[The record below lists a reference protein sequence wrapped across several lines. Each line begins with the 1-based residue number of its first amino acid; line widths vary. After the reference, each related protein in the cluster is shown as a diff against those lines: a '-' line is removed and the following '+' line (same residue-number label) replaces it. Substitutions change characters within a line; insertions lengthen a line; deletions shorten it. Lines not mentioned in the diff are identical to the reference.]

1 MAASFSTYER
11 KNNMENIALIRLAPG
26 RVGFYDPL
34 SRIHLTIGSPNAYVP
49 SGTNCANLRR
59 NVKNGVISLVDGTL
73 GGDIPPLKVIN
84 DENGVRFV
92 SNAEEANK
100 PVFGNIESQP
110 SENNSPVE
118 EEKKEPQPEENKDE
132 EKEKEENPAEESE
145 ENPAEEPEENESGE
159 EESSKKKKAAKKK

>member
-1 MAASFSTYER
+1 
-11 KNNMENIALIRLAPG
+11 MENIALIRLAPG

-73 GGDIPPLKVIN
+73 GGDIPPLKVVN
-84 DENGVRFV
+84 DENGVRLV

-100 PVFGNIESQP
+100 PIFGNIESQP
-110 SENNSPVE
+110 SEDNTSIE

-132 EKEKEENPAEESE
+132 KKEIEENPAEESE
-145 ENPAEEPEENESGE
+145 ENESSEED
-159 EESSKKKKAAKKK
+159 SSKKKKATKKK

>member
-1 MAASFSTYER
+1 
-11 KNNMENIALIRLAPG
+11 MENIALIRLAPG

-73 GGDIPPLKVIN
+73 GGDIPPLKVVN
-84 DENGVRFV
+84 DENGVRLV

-100 PVFGNIESQP
+100 PIFGNIESQP
-110 SENNSPVE
+110 SEDNTPAE
-118 EEKKEPQPEENKDE
+118 EEKKEPQPEEDKDE
-132 EKEKEENPAEESE
+132 KKETEENSAEESE
-145 ENPAEEPEENESGE
+145 ENESSE
-159 EESSKKKKAAKKK
+159 EESSKKKKQNNKKK

>member
-1 MAASFSTYER
+1 
-11 KNNMENIALIRLAPG
+11 MENIALIRLAPG

-73 GGDIPPLKVIN
+73 GGDIPPLKVVN
-84 DENGVRFV
+84 DENGVRLV

-100 PVFGNIESQP
+100 PIFGNIESQP
-110 SENNSPVE
+110 SEDNTPAE

-132 EKEKEENPAEESE
+132 EKEKEENSAEESE
-145 ENPAEEPEENESGE
+145 ENESSE
-159 EESSKKKKAAKKK
+159 EESSKKKKATKKK

>member
-1 MAASFSTYER
+1 
-11 KNNMENIALIRLAPG
+11 MENIALIRLAPG

-73 GGDIPPLKVIN
+73 GGDIPPLKVVN
-84 DENGVRFV
+84 DENGARLV

-100 PVFGNIESQP
+100 PIFGNIENQP
-110 SENNSPVE
+110 SEDNTSIE

-132 EKEKEENPAEESE
+132 ENKDEKKETEENPEEESE
-145 ENPAEEPEENESGE
+145 ENESNE
-159 EESSKKKKAAKKK
+159 EESSKKKKATKKK